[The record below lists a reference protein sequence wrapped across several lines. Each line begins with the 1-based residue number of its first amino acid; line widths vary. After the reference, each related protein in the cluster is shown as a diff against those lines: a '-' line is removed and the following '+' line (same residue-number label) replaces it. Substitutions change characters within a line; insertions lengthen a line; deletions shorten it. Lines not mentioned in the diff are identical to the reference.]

1 MSHSARGSIQ
11 RGGGAPSNDG
21 DLTAESIVG
30 AAIPTRRNAGRIPN
44 SVGPLLRRIRR
55 PMRSMGIDDKTN
67 SASRRLVAALRTPNR
82 SEAAA

>member
-1 MSHSARGSIQ
+1 MSHSARGSMR

-21 DLTAESIVG
+21 DLTAELIVE

-55 PMRSMGIDDKTN
+55 PGGTLGIDDKTN
-67 SASRRLVAALRTPNR
+67 AASRRLEAALSIPNF
-82 SEAAA
+82 SEAA

>member
-1 MSHSARGSIQ
+1 MQ
-11 RGGGAPSNDG
+11 RGGEAPSNDG

-67 SASRRLVAALRTPNR
+67 AAGRRLDAALSIANR